1 MQLSCIC
8 VLLVLIRLSRSI
20 IPVAISTRVTAS
32 PIMQLSSKSYCL
44 HCRSPRQE
52 RTAPCCKAPAFTLV
66 ELLVVV
72 AIIGTL
78 VALLLPA
85 VQAARA
91 SSRRMHCANNLR
103 QIGLAVLQ
111 FVDVHRGHWPHLAG
125 HVHDLPE
132 GVNPQDLSWIATLAP
147 YLENVDAIRIC
158 PEHTELVDG
167 SYRMRQPETDAD
179 GAFVDDGDDRIVA
192 PTSYV
197 MNGYLRE
204 PDPIPSGLPPPI
216 IAAKEA
222 RNEGLVDSFDKLSS
236 THKTIVAI
244 EATTAAVVNK
254 YDHAH
259 TYEWFSDANLAR
271 NAPPERA
278 VWRQVAGDPNN
289 RTLYPGELA
298 VDRHQASVA
307 NYLYAD
313 GSVHAIAAD
322 QIAQWCDEGFNFVI
336 PPQ

>member
-1 MQLSCIC
+1 M
-8 VLLVLIRLSRSI
+8 
-20 IPVAISTRVTAS
+20 
-32 PIMQLSSKSYCL
+32 
-44 HCRSPRQE
+44 
-52 RTAPCCKAPAFTLV
+52 
-66 ELLVVV
+66 VV
-72 AIIGTL
+72 AIIGVL
-78 VALLLPA
+78 VSLLLPA

-91 SSRRMHCANNLR
+91 ASRRTQCANNLR

-111 FVDVHRGHWPHLAG
+111 FVDVNRGHWPHLAG

-132 GVNPQDLSWIATLAP
+132 GVNPQDVSWIETLAP

-167 SYRMRQPETDAD
+167 TYRIRRAEADAS
-179 GAFVDDGDDRIVA
+179 GAVIDDGNDRTVA
-192 PTSYV
+192 PTSYA

-204 PDPIPSGLPPPI
+204 PSPSPQGAPPPVL
-216 IAAKEA
+216 AAWEA
-222 RNEGLVDSFDKLSS
+222 RNEGLVDSFNKLKS
-236 THKTIVAI
+236 THKTIVSI
-244 EATTAAVVNK
+244 EATTWAVVNN

-259 TYEWFSDANLAR
+259 TYEWFSDVNLAR

-278 VWRQVAGDPNN
+278 AWRRVAGDPNN
-289 RTLYPGELA
+289 RTHFPGELA
-298 VDRHQASVA
+298 VDRHQGSIA

-322 QIAQWCDEGFNFVI
+322 QIAQWCDAGFNFVV